1 MLHGEAIRALIVGG
15 GRVAARKA
23 RSLLDAGAT
32 VNVVATRMA
41 DDFTSIVA
49 PRLTIERRDFSE
61 TDLEKVNLV
70 IAATDDRAT
79 NARVARLAVRANR
92 LVSVADVPGDGNFMS
107 MATHRA
113 GDLVIG
119 VSAGGVPPAATR
131 IRDAIAVRFDGRYAR
146 AIHVLRMRR
155 RSLLDAGKRAEWA
168 RAVSELVDERFCAR
182 VESGVLGEADAWR

>member
-23 RSLLDAGAT
+23 KALLDAGAT
-32 VNVVATRMA
+32 VYVVGTKIDDELTSVVARH
-41 DDFTSIVA
+41 
-49 PRLTIERRDFSE
+49 LTIERRDFSE
-61 TDLEKVNLV
+61 TDLDKVNVV

-79 NARVARLAVRANR
+79 NARVARLATRANR
-92 LVSVADVPGDGNFMS
+92 LVSVADVPGDGNFIS

-119 VSAGGVPPAATR
+119 VSAGGVPPASTR
-131 IRDAIAVRFDGRYAR
+131 IRDAIAERFDARYAR

-155 RSLLDAGKRAEWA
+155 RSLLDSGKRAEWA
-168 RAVSELVDERFCAR
+168 KAASELVDERFCAR